1 MQGNLLFHVDSSCDP
16 CRAGLSVLLVHELPY
31 NGSAGG
37 GLAFTD
43 TRTTHDDLDESTNQ
57 YLIDKDF
64 INSPISI

>member
-43 TRTTHDDLDESTNQ
+43 TRTAHDDLDESTNQ